1 VRSFA
6 GAGVPRSLL
15 FLLLLALVG
24 LRAAAV
30 VVVVVVARCF
40 AAGAGVPRSLLLLL
54 VLVLLVEVRGAA
66 GGTETPCCASQ
77 ARQPP
82 LRSET
87 YCSPRFGAQSEQ
99 LQKLRQAG
107 HTNAFAETSN
117 VNWGYL
123 RSRESVTVIRECK
136 YVRACVPI
144 LNAAIAE

>member
-1 VRSFA
+1 
-6 GAGVPRSLL
+6 LL

-117 VNWGYL
+117 VNWGYRFSMQRSQNNLAHRSCVDSLIIVQRILGL
-123 RSRESVTVIRECK
+123 RV
-136 YVRACVPI
+136 
-144 LNAAIAE
+144 LLLQ